1 MSNNFNNSREKQ
13 LETCLVIATGLM
25 VIWYFTRKDALIYAA
40 IAVGLI
46 GAFVPALAKWVHWA
60 WYKLTEGMGWVMS
73 KVILTLVFYLFL
85 FPISILYRLSN
96 KDLLQLKRKS
106 NGYWTER
113 NHAYTA
119 KDLENMW

>member
-60 WYKLTEGMGWVMS
+60 WYKLAEGMGWVMS

-96 KDLLQLKRKS
+96 KDLLQLKRKTK
-106 NGYWTER
+106 GYWTER